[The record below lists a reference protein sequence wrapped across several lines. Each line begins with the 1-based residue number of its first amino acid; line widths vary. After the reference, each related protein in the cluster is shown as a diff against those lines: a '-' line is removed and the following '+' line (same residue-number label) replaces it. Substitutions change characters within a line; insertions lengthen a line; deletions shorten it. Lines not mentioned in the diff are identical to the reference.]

1 MNGVKTQ
8 SPILTMANNDNDPLP
23 LGWEVKIDPQTGWP
37 FFVDHNNRTTTWND
51 PRHDTK
57 KVREVSANGPNIPP
71 EPSPQETQKTF
82 VREMKHPILR
92 PGYVPIPVFHEG
104 AELRQQQ
111 QHPCYS
117 YIQPSIAQNVRT
129 DGRTPSPT
137 PGLHCRPR
145 SPLHGPS
152 DNCPTEPGKAS
163 SPVTQMSEVYTVPH
177 HQPPRPSSTNLQ
189 AGYIPIP
196 VIHEGGGGQ
205 TQTQATLNPS
215 VYSQRLPYSE
225 HQQPF
230 HRIQTDEWPGYTAAV
245 QPSRERASP
254 ILLPQH
260 RESVHL
266 PPHMRSQSPVITQV
280 LGERPQAQQH
290 ILTRDLPQKTEQQ
303 SAQQKPEN
311 AQLPQPL
318 HAEVDAQ
325 KPLQPHPFQQ
335 PPPQQPHPFQQ
346 PPPQQSHQF
355 QQPPPQQS
363 HQFQQPPP
371 QQSHQFQQPPPQ
383 QPHLFQQPPPQQPHP
398 FQQPPSQQP
407 HPFQQ
412 PPPQQPHLFQQPQPQ
427 QSQQLQQPQSF
438 QQPQQFQQ
446 APPQMSPQPQPPEQL
461 TPAQQHFQQPPKPE
475 QPQQHTADITVQI
488 PPKAEAQDTTAAPP
502 EIPPV
507 KVEAEQVPQCP
518 MHPGLAK
525 VQQIVDRVAKL
536 EQEVKCFGGKK
547 NDKKYLLLE
556 ELLTKELLALD
567 SVDPEGRV
575 DVRQARRDGVRRVQT
590 ILEELEQL
598 EDQPSKPASETMMEG
613 NNVTQKGEPCM
624 ISKENVEQAK
634 EIS

>member
-1 MNGVKTQ
+1 MSQYSTASNMNGMKTQ

-111 QHPCYS
+111 HPCYS
-117 YIQPSIAQNVRT
+117 YIQPATAQNIRT

-137 PGLHCRPR
+137 AGPPCRPR

-152 DNCPTEPGKAS
+152 DSCSSDPGKVS
-163 SPVTQMSEVYTVPH
+163 SPVSQTPEVHTVSH
-177 HQPPRPSSTNLQ
+177 HQPPRPSSTGLQ

-205 TQTQATLNPS
+205 TQTHAQLNPS
-215 VYSQRLPYSE
+215 GRTESRHSQRIPYSE

-230 HRIQTDEWPGYTAAV
+230 HRLQTDEWPGYSAAM
-245 QPSRERASP
+245 QPPRERASP
-254 ILLPQH
+254 VLFPQH
-260 RESVHL
+260 RDAASIHL
-266 PPHMRSQSPVITQV
+266 PPHIRSQSPIIT
-280 LGERPQAQQH
+280 QAQQH
-290 ILTRDLPQKTEQQ
+290 VLTRDAPQKMEQEQQ
-303 SAQQKPEN
+303 STQQKPEN
-311 AQLPQPL
+311 TQLPQPL
-318 HAEVDAQ
+318 HTEADIQ
-325 KPLQPHPFQQ
+325 RPQQPQHFQQ
-335 PPPQQPHPFQQ
+335 PPPQQPQ
-346 PPPQQSHQF
+346 QF
-355 QQPPPQQS
+355 QQPQ
-363 HQFQQPPP
+363 H
-371 QQSHQFQQPPPQ
+371 
-383 QPHLFQQPPPQQPHP
+383 
-398 FQQPPSQQP
+398 
-407 HPFQQ
+407 
-412 PPPQQPHLFQQPQPQ
+412 
-427 QSQQLQQPQSF
+427 
-438 QQPQQFQQ
+438 FQQ
-446 APPQMSPQPQPPEQL
+446 APPQTSPQPQQPEQL
-461 TPAQQHFQQPPKPE
+461 MQSQLQFQPPQKPE

-488 PPKAEAQDTTAAPP
+488 PPKPEAQDTASVPQ
-502 EIPPV
+502 EVPPV
-507 KVEAEQVPQCP
+507 KVEAEQAAQCP
-518 MHPGLAK
+518 IHPGLAK
-525 VQQIVDRVAKL
+525 VQQIVERVAKL
-536 EQEVKCFGGKK
+536 EQDVKCFDGKK

-598 EDQPSKPASETMMEG
+598 EEQPAKPSSDTPMEG
-613 NNVTQKGEPCM
+613 DNLTQKGEPSM
-624 ISKENVEQAK
+624 ITKENVEMAK